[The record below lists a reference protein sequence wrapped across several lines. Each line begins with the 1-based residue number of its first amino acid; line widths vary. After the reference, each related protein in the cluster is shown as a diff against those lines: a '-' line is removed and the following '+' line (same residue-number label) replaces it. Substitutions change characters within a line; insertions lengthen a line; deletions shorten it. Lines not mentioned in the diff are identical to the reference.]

1 MLSFHTT
8 IYSCGLGS
16 VRVGNRLSFYVRY
29 GGATPPQP
37 TMKNMPEELKTIL
50 NEMCSRVNANP
61 EEIDFKSSDWY
72 LKYTWTE
79 EEQDDFIK
87 WLADFL
93 HTNSK
98 ARKLFNIIGNSKKQ
112 CKRGAMFFNLYFG
125 WKTIWKNV
133 KNVEVKI

>member
-1 MLSFHTT
+1 MLSFRTT

-16 VRVGNRLSFYVRY
+16 VRVGNRLTFYVRY
-29 GGATPPQP
+29 GGATPPQS

-61 EEIDFKSSDWY
+61 EDIDFKSKDWY

-93 HTNSK
+93 HTNNK
-98 ARKLFNIIGNSKKQ
+98 ARKLFNMIGNSKKQ

-125 WKTIWKNV
+125 WKTI
-133 KNVEVKI
+133 

>member
-16 VRVGNRLSFYVRY
+16 VRVGNSLTFYVRY
-29 GGATPPQP
+29 GGATPPQS
-37 TMKNMPEELKTIL
+37 TMENMTEELKTIL

-87 WLADFL
+87 WLSDFL
-93 HTNSK
+93 YNNSK
-98 ARKLFNIIGNSKKQ
+98 VRKVFSVSKSKKY
-112 CKRGAMFFNLYFG
+112 CNKVSGKFVSNYG
-125 WKTIWKNV
+125 WKTI
-133 KNVEVKI
+133 